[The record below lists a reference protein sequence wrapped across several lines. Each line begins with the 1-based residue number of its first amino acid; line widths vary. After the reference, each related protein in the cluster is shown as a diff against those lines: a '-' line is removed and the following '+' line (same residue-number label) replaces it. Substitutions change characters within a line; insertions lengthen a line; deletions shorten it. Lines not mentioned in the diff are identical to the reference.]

1 MVTHRPFQAA
11 SETKKESGN
20 PTVLPVPERR
30 SWYFRAGS
38 GRRQGRAATD
48 RCGRG
53 RSRHPQAPSLPCQLE
68 VQGWAD
74 TCQLPCA
81 APANTQSLAPLGTR
95 SPTSQQDLPLAVSVA
110 LCEAGGCALPVNVEA
125 VSAATQHPGNGRS
138 AGGGRGLSKC
148 TSRIVRAP
156 LQVTNEPGGPAHP

>member
-1 MVTHRPFQAA
+1 MATPQCFQ
-11 SETKKESGN
+11 
-20 PTVLPVPERR
+20 
-30 SWYFRAGS
+30 
-38 GRRQGRAATD
+38 
-48 RCGRG
+48 
-53 RSRHPQAPSLPCQLE
+53 SRNE
-68 VQGWAD
+68 G
-74 TCQLPCA
+74 
-81 APANTQSLAPLGTR
+81 LGTSEQGAGGAR
-95 SPTSQQDLPLAVSVA
+95 AEPPLTAAGEAGPVTPKHPPCPASSRFRGGQTPASSLVLRQPTLSPWPLWGLGPLPPNKTLPLAVSVA